1 MPHPTRRTPRG
12 AHHTRGVTA
21 YGKLA
26 AWLILIAL
34 HKRALSAN
42 APCRAPVSAANAPC
56 NAPRHMWRGCLPHAA
71 CPRAPCAAALQKH
84 ADMGPHAR
92 EVRFRDLR
100 SLTGRSRPVSP
111 PAFACLWCPSP
122 SPEPWPRN
130 SCPSASLARAL
141 SLTHAHMDGWMGM
154 WGNGLGS
161 YRLLRREANEGHA
174 IRAQDLCCQVSLA
187 CGCCAGLCLAC
198 PRLACLAFAC
208 LAVVILR
215 HLAVSCLLLA
225 ALRAHA
231 ARAAAAPA
239 RGQTGT
245 LTRTHALSAARQQ
258 AGVSMRVC
266 SCAAMRAAAAA
277 DPQGADGQE
286 QGECAQ
292 GQVGPL

>member
-1 MPHPTRRTPRG
+1 MQRAAPQCGAAACRTRRALARPARLLSRNMPTWARTRERCASATCAPSPAGLAPSPR
-12 AHHTRGVTA
+12 
-21 YGKLA
+21 
-26 AWLILIAL
+26 
-34 HKRALSAN
+34 
-42 APCRAPVSAANAPC
+42 
-56 NAPRHMWRGCLPHAA
+56 LP
-71 CPRAPCAAALQKH
+71 L
-84 ADMGPHAR
+84 
-92 EVRFRDLR
+92 
-100 SLTGRSRPVSP
+100 

-215 HLAVSCLLLA
+215 HLASSCGILPA
-225 ALRAHA
+225 PCCPACACSPGRCRSSTRADRDADAHT
-231 ARAAAAPA
+231 RAERGAPA
-239 RGQTGT
+239 NGCEHARVLMCCHARGGGGRS
-245 LTRTHALSAARQQ
+245 TR
-258 AGVSMRVC
+258 C
-266 SCAAMRAAAAA
+266 
-277 DPQGADGQE
+277 
-286 QGECAQ
+286 
-292 GQVGPL
+292 